1 MYKNILLCLDGG
13 KADTQILEMGVFLCK
28 ALKAKAHGLTVQDI
42 LTLEGPLL
50 YDISGALAFIP
61 QMNFLEETRKA
72 MEERAK
78 NILSGFTSRF
88 AQEPGLSYEEEIAQ
102 GIVYKVICQQAE
114 LNDLTLIGRQGLHYQ
129 FDKDFLGSTA
139 DRVIR
144 HTHAPVLVLTHH
156 SNSIQNPLLAYDGST
171 ASRKALNTAAHLCT
185 DLKLPLTILHVSPDA
200 EESKNILQEA
210 QQYLSSYPL
219 LARYERAEGHPHEA
233 VSQFAKT
240 HNHDLVIMG
249 AQGHRGLLEFVLGS
263 TTQYTLWSNAF
274 HVLVDR

>member
-13 KADTQILEMGVFLCK
+13 KADTQILDMGVSLCK
-28 ALKAKAHGLTVQDI
+28 ALGAKAHGLTVQDI
-42 LTLEGPLL
+42 LTLEGPLM

-61 QMNFLEETRKA
+61 QMNFMEETRKA

-78 NILSGFTSRF
+78 NILSGFSSRF
-88 AQEPGLSYEEEIAQ
+88 NDEGIAWEESIEQ
-102 GIVYKVICQQAE
+102 GIVYKVICQQAA

-144 HTHAPVLVLTHH
+144 HTRAPVLVITHQA
-156 SNSIQNPLLAYDGST
+156 SAIKNPLLAYDGSST
-171 ASRKALNTAAHLCT
+171 AKKALNTAAHLCS
-185 DLKLPLTILHVSPDA
+185 DLKLPLTVLHVGPTA
-200 EESKNILQEA
+200 EESNTILEEA
-210 QQYLSSYPL
+210 KQYLEAYSL
-219 LARYERAEGHPHEA
+219 IVRYERAEGHPHEA

-249 AQGHRGLLEFVLGS
+249 AQGHRGILEFVLGS
-263 TTQYTLWSNAF
+263 TTQYTLWSSAF